1 MVNILTFFLHLA
13 HSEQIFVACPS
24 ILILTNCIPEV
35 YLDQLHYVEN
45 GNKVL
50 FVVDVAGVG
59 LFVWLQAV
67 STGGSLAQLTFME
80 LGLFSRRPLMMA
92 LTFCDTGLSSSGSAY

>member
-67 STGGSLAQLTFME
+67 STGGE
-80 LGLFSRRPLMMA
+80 
-92 LTFCDTGLSSSGSAY
+92 SGSAYLHGVGPLFEETTDDGSDLL